1 MEEYVEYI
9 SESPE
14 DTARIAAEIAT
25 QLRAGDIILYE
36 GDMGAGKTTF
46 TKGLAAALGITDPVT
61 SPTFALVNEYTEGR
75 LPLFHFDLYRI
86 DSYDDLYAIGFL
98 DYLDRG
104 GIIAAEWSENIEGL
118 EQELSGDSTRTILKI
133 RIEKSGD
140 SERRIKV
147 SGHIVCPLC
156 GSNEVSRS
164 TIRQTGDIVRICE
177 GCGALW
183 TEPRIS
189 AENADTF
196 THYMESR
203 GMKPYWNELENKSY
217 L

>member
-1 MEEYVEYI
+1 MEEYVEYT
-9 SESPE
+9 SKSPE

-61 SPTFALVNEYTEGR
+61 SPTFALVNEYAEGR

-118 EQELSGDSTRTILKI
+118 EQELSGDSARTILKI
-133 RIEKSGD
+133 RIEKSGGD
-140 SERRIKV
+140 ERRIKV

-164 TIRQTGDIVRICE
+164 TVRQTGETVRICE

-203 GMKPYWNELENKSY
+203 GMKPYWNELENKTY

>member
-1 MEEYVEYI
+1 MEYR
-9 SESPE
+9 SNSPGE
-14 DTARIAAEIAT
+14 TEALGAALAKLLWPGAVVAFT
-25 QLRAGDIILYE
+25 GDL
-36 GDMGAGKTTF
+36 GAGKTAF
-46 TKGLAAALGITDPVT
+46 VRGMAQGLGVAGRVT
-61 SPTFALVNEYTEGR
+61 SPTFTIVNEYEGGR

-118 EQELSGDSTRTILKI
+118 EQELAGDSSRTIMKI
-133 RIEKSGD
+133 RIEKTGEN
-140 SERRIKV
+140 ERRIKV
-147 SGHIVCPLC
+147 RGHIICPLC
-156 GSNEVSRS
+156 GSNEISRAVVK
-164 TIRQTGDIVRICE
+164 QTGDTVRICE

-189 AENADTF
+189 ADNSTTF
-196 THYMESR
+196 AHYMESR
-203 GMKPYWNELENKSY
+203 GLKPYWNELEGKQY

>member
-1 MEEYVEYI
+1 MELTLENI
-9 SESPE
+9 SEQ
-14 DTARIAAEIAT
+14 DTARIGKSMAPLLFPGAFIA
-25 QLRAGDIILYE
+25 LFGDL
-36 GDMGAGKTTF
+36 GSGKTTF

-133 RIEKSGD
+133 RIEKTGEN
-140 SERRIKV
+140 ERRIKV

-156 GSNEVSRS
+156 GSSEVSRAAV
-164 TIRQTGDIVRICE
+164 RQTGDTVRICE

-189 AENADTF
+189 ADNSTTF
-196 THYMESR
+196 AHYMESR
-203 GMKPYWNELENKSY
+203 GLKPYWNELENKQY

>member
-1 MEEYVEYI
+1 MEEYAEYI
-9 SESPE
+9 SHSPE
-14 DTARIAAEIAT
+14 DTARIAAEVAS

-46 TKGLAAALGITDPVT
+46 TKGLAAALGITDTVT

-118 EQELSGDSTRTILKI
+118 EQELAGDSSRTILRI
-133 RIEKSGD
+133 RIEKSGEN
-140 SERRIKV
+140 ERRIKV
-147 SGHIVCPLC
+147 SGHIICPLC
-156 GSNEVSRS
+156 GGAELMRAVVK
-164 TIRQTGDIVRICE
+164 QTGEQISVCE
-177 GCGALW
+177 ECEALW

-189 AENADTF
+189 ADNARVF
-196 THYMESR
+196 AGYMESK
-203 GMKPYWNELENKSY
+203 GLKPYWNELETGEY
-217 L
+217 I

>member
-9 SESPE
+9 SRSPE
-14 DTARIAAEIAT
+14 DTAHIAAEVAS

-61 SPTFALVNEYTEGR
+61 SPTFALVNEYPEGR
-75 LPLFHFDLYRI
+75 IPLFHFDLYRI
-86 DSYDDLYAIGFL
+86 DSYDDLYAIGFF

-104 GIIAAEWSENIEGL
+104 GIIAAEWSENIEGI
-118 EQELSGDSTRTILKI
+118 EQELAGDDSRTILKI
-133 RIEKSGD
+133 RIEKSGEN
-140 SERRIKV
+140 ERHIKV

-156 GSNEVSRS
+156 GGEVVRARVKSS
-164 TIRQTGDIVRICE
+164 GDEVRICE
-177 GCGALW
+177 GCNALW
-183 TEPRIS
+183 TEPRI
-189 AENADTF
+189 AADNSTTF
-196 THYMESR
+196 THYMESH
-203 GMKPYWNELENKSY
+203 GMKPYWNELDNKKY

>member
-1 MEEYVEYI
+1 MEEYVEYT
-9 SESPE
+9 SNSPE

-61 SPTFALVNEYTEGR
+61 SPTFALVNEYAEGR

-118 EQELSGDSTRTILKI
+118 EQELSGDRARAILKI
-133 RIEKSGD
+133 RIEKSGE

-164 TIRQTGDIVRICE
+164 TVRQTGETVRICE

-203 GMKPYWNELENKSY
+203 GMKPYWNELENKTY

>member
-9 SESPE
+9 SRSPE
-14 DTARIAAEIAT
+14 DTARISAEIAT

-118 EQELSGDSTRTILKI
+118 EQELSGDSTRTIMKI
-133 RIEKSGD
+133 SIEKTGEN
-140 SERRIKV
+140 ERRIKV

-156 GSNEVSRS
+156 GSSEVSRA
-164 TIRQTGDIVRICE
+164 TVRQTGETVRVCE

-183 TEPRIS
+183 TEPRIAADNS
-189 AENADTF
+189 AAFES
-196 THYMESR
+196 YMESR
-203 GMKPYWNELENKSY
+203 GLKPYWNELDNKQY

>member
-9 SESPE
+9 SRSPE
-14 DTARIAAEIAT
+14 DTARISAEIAT

-86 DSYDDLYAIGFL
+86 DS
-98 DYLDRG
+98 G

-118 EQELSGDSTRTILKI
+118 EQELAGDSSRTIMKI
-133 RIEKSGD
+133 RIEKTGEN
-140 SERRIKV
+140 ERRIKV
-147 SGHIVCPLC
+147 RGHIVCPLC
-156 GSNEVSRS
+156 GSNEISRAVVK
-164 TIRQTGDIVRICE
+164 QTGDTVRICE

-189 AENADTF
+189 ADNSTTF
-196 THYMESR
+196 AHYMESR
-203 GMKPYWNELENKSY
+203 GLKPYWNELEGKQY

>member
-1 MEEYVEYI
+1 MEEYAEYT
-9 SESPE
+9 SHSPE
-14 DTARIAAEIAT
+14 DTARIAAEVAS

-46 TKGLAAALGITDPVT
+46 TKGLAAALGITDTVT

-118 EQELSGDSTRTILKI
+118 EQELAGDSSRTILRI
-133 RIEKSGD
+133 RIEKSGEN
-140 SERRIKV
+140 ERRIKV
-147 SGHIVCPLC
+147 SGHIICPLC
-156 GSNEVSRS
+156 GGEVVRATVKQS
-164 TIRQTGDIVRICE
+164 GDTVRICE
-177 GCGALW
+177 ECDALW

-189 AENADTF
+189 PDNCTTF
-196 THYMESR
+196 ARYMESR
-203 GMKPYWNELENKSY
+203 GMKPFWNELQDRRY

>member
-9 SESPE
+9 SRSPE
-14 DTARIAAEIAT
+14 DTARIAAEVAS

-61 SPTFALVNEYTEGR
+61 SPTFALVNEYPEGR
-75 LPLFHFDLYRI
+75 IPLFHFDLYRI
-86 DSYDDLYAIGFL
+86 DSYDDLYAIGFF

-104 GIIAAEWSENIEGL
+104 GIIAAEWSENIEGI
-118 EQELSGDSTRTILKI
+118 EQELEGDASRTILKI
-133 RIEKSGD
+133 RIEKSGE

-156 GSNEVSRS
+156 GGEVVRARVKNS
-164 TIRQTGDIVRICE
+164 GEYVRICE
-177 GCGALW
+177 GCNALW

-189 AENADTF
+189 ADNSTTF
-196 THYMESR
+196 AHYMESR
-203 GMKPYWNELENKSY
+203 GMKPYWNELDDKKY

>member
-1 MEEYVEYI
+1 MKEYVEYT
-9 SESPE
+9 SNSPE

-61 SPTFALVNEYTEGR
+61 SPTFALVNEYAEGR

-118 EQELSGDSTRTILKI
+118 EQELSGDSARAILKI
-133 RIEKSGD
+133 RIEKSGE

-164 TIRQTGDIVRICE
+164 TVRQTGETVRICE

-203 GMKPYWNELENKSY
+203 GMKPYWNELENKTY

>member
-1 MEEYVEYI
+1 MEEYVEYT
-9 SESPE
+9 SNSPE

-133 RIEKSGD
+133 RIEKSGE

-147 SGHIVCPLC
+147 SGHIICPLC

-164 TIRQTGDIVRICE
+164 TVRQTGEVVRICE

-203 GMKPYWNELENKSY
+203 GMKPYWNELENKTY

>member
-9 SESPE
+9 SRCPE
-14 DTARIAAEIAT
+14 DTARIAAEVAS

-61 SPTFALVNEYTEGR
+61 SPTFALVNEYLDGR
-75 LPLFHFDLYRI
+75 IPLFHFDLYRI
-86 DSYDDLYAIGFL
+86 DSYDDLYAIGFF

-104 GIIAAEWSENIEGL
+104 GIIAAEWSENIGGL
-118 EQELSGDSTRTILKI
+118 EQELSGDSSRTILDI
-133 RIEKSGD
+133 RIEKSGET
-140 SERRIKV
+140 ERRIRV

-156 GSNEVSRS
+156 GSSEVSRS
-164 TIRQTGDIVRICE
+164 TVRQTGNTVRICE

-189 AENADTF
+189 ADNADSF

>member
-1 MEEYVEYI
+1 MQITTESVEQT
-9 SESPE
+9 EALGRALA
-14 DTARIAAEIAT
+14 ARLQPGDVIAYT
-25 QLRAGDIILYE
+25 GDL
-36 GDMGAGKTTF
+36 GAGKTALTR
-46 TKGLAAALGITDPVT
+46 GIAAGLGIEEPVL
-61 SPTFALVNEYTEGR
+61 SPTYTIVNEYRSGR

-118 EQELSGDSTRTILKI
+118 EQELAGDSSRTIMKI
-133 RIEKSGD
+133 RIEKTGEN
-140 SERRIKV
+140 ERRIKV
-147 SGHIVCPLC
+147 RGHIVCPLC
-156 GSNEVSRS
+156 GSNEISRAVVK
-164 TIRQTGDIVRICE
+164 QTGDTVRICE

-189 AENADTF
+189 ADNSTTF
-196 THYMESR
+196 AHYMESR
-203 GMKPYWNELENKSY
+203 GLNPYWNELEGKQY

>member
-1 MEEYVEYI
+1 MEEYVEYT
-9 SESPE
+9 SNSPE

-36 GDMGAGKTTF
+36 GNMGAGKTTF

-118 EQELSGDSTRTILKI
+118 EQELSGDSARAILKI
-133 RIEKSGD
+133 RIEKSGE
-140 SERRIKV
+140 SERHIKV

-164 TIRQTGDIVRICE
+164 TVRQTGETVRICE

-189 AENADTF
+189 TENADTF
-196 THYMESR
+196 THYMEIR
-203 GMKPYWNELENKSY
+203 GMKPYWNELENKTY